1 MFQVH
6 VTNAECI
13 HPTSL
18 RKADCPCFTKR
29 NGRVPQRISTAQKIL
44 ARLWFI
50 NNNAE
55 AKNLSNNLRLREA
68 RLYLKQSK
76 DDVILRYARLWH
88 KKTENLAREADEE
101 IMEIADRMQ
110 LEAVL
115 PETTLTQQTKRL
127 LVDED
132 DEEFEVSQSDDHA
145 RSPYNVEENST
156 RRQLSNFLSQ
166 TDAHFQERVEN
177 IFIKKEGI
185 FK

>member
-6 VTNAECI
+6 ITDAECKC
-13 HPTSL
+13 PTSL
-18 RKADCPCFTKR
+18 KQADCACFTKR
-29 NGRVPQRISTAQKIL
+29 NRHVPLRISTSQKIL

-55 AKNLSNNLRLREA
+55 VKNLSTNFRLREA

-88 KKTENLAREADEE
+88 KKTENFGREADEE
-101 IMEIADRMQ
+101 IINISNRLQ

-132 DEEFEVSQSDDHA
+132 DEEFETSHNFGEVDDHA

-166 TDAHFQERVEN
+166 TDAHFQE
-177 IFIKKEGI
+177 G
-185 FK
+185 